1 MIPIHIKIGEVR
13 TLAVENWQIVPDDRQ
28 QLVEIIGG
36 VVVQDFGHIET
47 GDKISCSANLT
58 AAGWEIVKE
67 YWDRRIL
74 VVVEDEAG
82 NVFSNMR
89 VIVKNYSYVQQFP
102 KYYKVTFEFWRV

>member
-1 MIPIHIKIGEVR
+1 MIPIHIKIGEIR
-13 TLAVENWQIVPDDRQ
+13 ALEVENWQIVPDDRQ

-36 VVVQDFGHIET
+36 VVVQDFGHIES

-67 YWDRRIL
+67 YWDHRIL
-74 VVVEDEAG
+74 VAVEDEAG
-82 NVFSNMR
+82 NVFSDMR
-89 VIVKNYSYVQQFP
+89 VVVKNYSYVQQFP